1 MWAMVLS
8 WAAMVVYL
16 WFRFKN
22 VSYGFAAVVAL
33 VHDVLVALGFVAV
46 GGWIGKTIP
55 GVASWLLI
63 EDFKVDLTMVTAFMT
78 IIGYSVN
85 DTIVIFDR
93 IREIKGKSPFVTA
106 DMINQAVNQCMS
118 RTILTSLTV
127 IVVLIIMYI
136 FGGPGI
142 HGFSYAMLIGCLSG
156 TYSTIFI
163 AAPILI
169 VFAGKPQGATNSK
182 GLQYQS
188 ATARA

>member
-1 MWAMVLS
+1 MMV
-8 WAAMVVYL
+8 AYL

-33 VHDVLVALGFVAV
+33 IHDVLIALGFVAV
-46 GGWIGKTIP
+46 GGWIGQAVP
-55 GVASWLLI
+55 GLAKWLLI
-63 EDFKVDLTMVTAFMT
+63 DDFKIDLTIVTAFMT
-78 IIGYSVN
+78 IVGFSVN

-93 IREIKGKSPFVTA
+93 IREIKGKGPHVTGE
-106 DMINQAVNQCMS
+106 MINLSVNQCMS

-136 FGGPGI
+136 WGGPGI
-142 HGFSYAMLIGCLSG
+142 HGFAFAMLIGCLSG

-169 VFAGKPQGATNSK
+169 LFGGKPQAAASGARIPM
-182 GLQYQS
+182 QS
-188 ATARA
+188 AAVRA